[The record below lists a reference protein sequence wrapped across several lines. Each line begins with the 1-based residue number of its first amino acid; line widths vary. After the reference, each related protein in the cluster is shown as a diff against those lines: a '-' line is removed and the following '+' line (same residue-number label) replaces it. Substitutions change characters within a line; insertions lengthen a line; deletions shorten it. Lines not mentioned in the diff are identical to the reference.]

1 MKVVIIGGVAG
12 GATAAAR
19 IRRLDEQA
27 EIVVL
32 ERSGFVSYANCGL
45 PYYIGGVIQDQE
57 ELTLQTPES
66 FWDRFHIDVRV
77 GHEVTAIDPTAKT
90 VTGKNL
96 ATGETFAES
105 YDKLLLSPGAKPLK
119 PPLPGLDSP
128 RLFTLRTV
136 EDTLA
141 IRAFV
146 EEHKPRRAVMAGG
159 GFISLEVA
167 ENLAKLGVEVTV
179 VQRLPHLMPPLDY
192 DMASFLHNHMRAKGV
207 RVLLDTAVSGF
218 SQQGQTITTL
228 VEGGDPIPADLA
240 ILAIGVAPESTL
252 AKEAGLV
259 LGQRGGIAVNDRMET
274 SHPDIYAVGDAVE
287 ITHLV
292 TGEKTRIAL
301 AGPAN
306 KQGRVAA
313 DNICGGDS
321 RYPGAQGSSVLKL
334 FDLTVAATGLNEGT
348 AQAAGLDY
356 ETVILSPLS
365 HAGYYPG
372 GTVMTMK
379 VLYEKGSLRL
389 LGAQIVGGDGVDKR
403 LDVLATAMQA
413 GLTVTALKELDLAYA
428 PPFSSAKDPVNM
440 AGFMAENLEAGLV
453 KQFTWQQVDS
463 LPRDGS
469 VNLVDVRTP
478 EEYADGHAPGF
489 VNIPV
494 DQLRQ
499 RLGEIDP
506 SKPVYL
512 ICQSALRSY
521 LACRVLEQRGYTA
534 SHLAGG
540 YRLYGSVAL
549 DRLASQHAFPC
560 GIELPSC
567 SKKPPLPDATT
578 VR

>member
-228 VEGGDPIPADLA
+228 VEEGDPIPADLA

-252 AKEAGLV
+252 AKEAGLA

-560 GIELPSC
+560 GIELP
-567 SKKPPLPDATT
+567 
-578 VR
+578 

>member
-228 VEGGDPIPADLA
+228 VEGGNPIPADLA

-252 AKEAGLV
+252 AKEAGLA

-560 GIELPSC
+560 GIELP
-567 SKKPPLPDATT
+567 
-578 VR
+578 

>member
-77 GHEVTAIDPTAKT
+77 GHEVTAIDPAAKT

-167 ENLAKLGVEVTV
+167 ENLAELGVEVTV

-228 VEGGDPIPADLA
+228 VEGGNPIPADLA

-252 AKEAGLV
+252 AKEAGLA

-334 FDLTVAATGLNEGT
+334 FDLTVAATGLNEET

-560 GIELPSC
+560 GIELP
-567 SKKPPLPDATT
+567 
-578 VR
+578 

>member
-45 PYYIGGVIQDQE
+45 PYYIGGVIQDRE

-66 FWDRFHIDVRV
+66 FWDRFRIDVRV
-77 GHEVTAIDPTAKT
+77 GHEVTAIDPAAKT

-128 RLFTLRTV
+128 NLFTLRTV

-167 ENLAKLGVEVTV
+167 ENLAELGVEVTV

-252 AKEAGLV
+252 AKEAGLA

-560 GIELPSC
+560 GIELP
-567 SKKPPLPDATT
+567 
-578 VR
+578 

>member
-45 PYYIGGVIQDQE
+45 PYYIGGVIQDRE
-57 ELTLQTPES
+57 ELALQTPES

-167 ENLAKLGVEVTV
+167 ENLAELGVEVTV

-252 AKEAGLV
+252 AKEAGLA
-259 LGQRGGIAVNDRMET
+259 LSQRGGIAVNDRMET

-389 LGAQIVGGDGVDKR
+389 LGAQIVGSDGVDKR

-560 GIELPSC
+560 GIELP
-567 SKKPPLPDATT
+567 
-578 VR
+578 

>member
-45 PYYIGGVIQDQE
+45 PYYIGGVIQDRE

-66 FWDRFHIDVRV
+66 FWDRFRIDVRV
-77 GHEVTAIDPTAKT
+77 GHEVTAIDPAAKT

-228 VEGGDPIPADLA
+228 VEGGNPIPADLA

-252 AKEAGLV
+252 AKEAGLA

-334 FDLTVAATGLNEGT
+334 FDLTVAATGLNEET

-469 VNLVDVRTP
+469 VNLVDVCTP

-560 GIELPSC
+560 GIELP
-567 SKKPPLPDATT
+567 
-578 VR
+578 

>member
-77 GHEVTAIDPTAKT
+77 GHEVTAIDPAAKT

-167 ENLAKLGVEVTV
+167 ENLAELGVEVTV

-440 AGFMAENLEAGLV
+440 AGFMAENLEVGLV

-560 GIELPSC
+560 GIELP
-567 SKKPPLPDATT
+567 
-578 VR
+578 

>member
-45 PYYIGGVIQDQE
+45 PYYIGGVIQDRE

-66 FWDRFHIDVRV
+66 FWDRFRIDVRV
-77 GHEVTAIDPTAKT
+77 GHEVTAIDPAAKT

-167 ENLAKLGVEVTV
+167 ENLAELGVEVTV

-252 AKEAGLV
+252 AKEAGLA

-560 GIELPSC
+560 GIELP
-567 SKKPPLPDATT
+567 
-578 VR
+578 

>member
-66 FWDRFHIDVRV
+66 FWDRFRIDVRV
-77 GHEVTAIDPTAKT
+77 GHEVTAIDPAAKT

-167 ENLAKLGVEVTV
+167 ENLAELGVEVTV

-228 VEGGDPIPADLA
+228 VEGGNPIPADLA

-252 AKEAGLV
+252 AKEAGLA

-334 FDLTVAATGLNEGT
+334 FDLTVAATGLNEET

-560 GIELPSC
+560 GIELP
-567 SKKPPLPDATT
+567 
-578 VR
+578 

>member
-45 PYYIGGVIQDQE
+45 PYYIGGVIQDRE

-77 GHEVTAIDPTAKT
+77 GHEVTAIDPAAKT

-167 ENLAKLGVEVTV
+167 ENLDELGVEVTV

-228 VEGGDPIPADLA
+228 VEGGNPIPADLA

-252 AKEAGLV
+252 AKEAGLA

-560 GIELPSC
+560 GIELP
-567 SKKPPLPDATT
+567 
-578 VR
+578 

>member
-45 PYYIGGVIQDQE
+45 PYYIGGVIQDRE

-66 FWDRFHIDVRV
+66 FWDRFRIDVRV
-77 GHEVTAIDPTAKT
+77 GHEVTAIDPAAKT

-128 RLFTLRTV
+128 SLFTLRTV

-167 ENLAKLGVEVTV
+167 ENLAELGVEVTV

-252 AKEAGLV
+252 AKEAGLA

-560 GIELPSC
+560 GIELP
-567 SKKPPLPDATT
+567 
-578 VR
+578 

>member
-32 ERSGFVSYANCGL
+32 ERSGYVSYANCGL
-45 PYYIGGVIQDQE
+45 PYYIGGVIADQA

-66 FWDRFHIDVRV
+66 FWNRFRIDVRV
-77 GHEVTAIDPTAKT
+77 GHEATAIDPRAKT

-96 ATGETFAES
+96 ATGETFTEH
-105 YDKLLLSPGAKPLK
+105 YDKLLLSPGAKPLM
-119 PPLPGLDSP
+119 PPLPGLDSD

-136 EDTLA
+136 EDTLT

-146 EEHKPRRAVMAGG
+146 EEHKPRRAVLAGG

-167 ENLAKLGVEVTV
+167 ENLAEMGLEVTV
-179 VQRLPHLMPPLDY
+179 IQRLPHLMPPLDY
-192 DMASFLHNHMRAKGV
+192 DMASFVHNHMRAKGV
-207 RVLLDTAVSGF
+207 KVLLDTAVTGF
-218 SQQGQTITTL
+218 VQEGDTITAT
-228 VEGGDPIPADLA
+228 VEGGEPIAADVA
-240 ILAIGVAPESTL
+240 ILAVGVAPESAL
-252 AKEAGLV
+252 AKQAGLA
-259 LGQRGGIAVNDRMET
+259 LGQRGSIAVNDRMET
-274 SHPDIYAVGDAVE
+274 SYPDIYAVGDAVE

-292 TGEKTRIAL
+292 TGEKTLIAL

-306 KQGRVAA
+306 KQGRIAA

-321 RYPGAQGSSVLKL
+321 RYKGSQGSSVLKI
-334 FDLTVAATGLNEGT
+334 FDLTVAATGLNEGA

-356 ETVILSPLS
+356 EAIVLSPAS
-365 HAGYYPG
+365 HATYYPG

-379 VLYEKGSLRL
+379 VVYEKKTLRI
-389 LGAQIVGGDGVDKR
+389 LGAQIVGCDGVDKR
-403 LDVLATAMQA
+403 IDVLATAMQG

-440 AGFMAENLEAGLV
+440 AGFLAENLEAGLV
-453 KQFTWQQVDS
+453 KQYTWRQVDD

-469 VNLVDVRTP
+469 ANLVDTRTP
-478 EEYADGHAPGF
+478 EEVADGAVAGF
-489 VNIPV
+489 VNIPI

-499 RLGEIDP
+499 RLGEIDKD
-506 SKPVYL
+506 KPVYL
-512 ICQSALRSY
+512 VCQSGLRSY
-521 LACRVLEQRGYTA
+521 LACRILGQLGYTC

-540 YRLYGSVAL
+540 YRFYGSVVL
-549 DRLASQHAFPC
+549 DRQASQRAFPC
-560 GIELPSC
+560 GMER
-567 SKKPPLPDATT
+567 D
-578 VR
+578 

>member
-45 PYYIGGVIQDQE
+45 PYYIGGVIQDRE

-77 GHEVTAIDPTAKT
+77 GHEVTAIDPAAKT

-128 RLFTLRTV
+128 SLFTLRTV

-167 ENLAKLGVEVTV
+167 ENLAELGVEVTV

-252 AKEAGLV
+252 AKEAGLA

-334 FDLTVAATGLNEGT
+334 FDLTVAATGLNEET

-469 VNLVDVRTP
+469 VNLVYVRTP

-521 LACRVLEQRGYTA
+521 LACRVLEQLGYTA

-560 GIELPSC
+560 GIELP
-567 SKKPPLPDATT
+567 
-578 VR
+578 

>member
-252 AKEAGLV
+252 AKEAGLA
-259 LGQRGGIAVNDRMET
+259 LGQRGSIAVNDRMET

-440 AGFMAENLEAGLV
+440 AGFMAENLEVGLV

-560 GIELPSC
+560 GIELP
-567 SKKPPLPDATT
+567 
-578 VR
+578 